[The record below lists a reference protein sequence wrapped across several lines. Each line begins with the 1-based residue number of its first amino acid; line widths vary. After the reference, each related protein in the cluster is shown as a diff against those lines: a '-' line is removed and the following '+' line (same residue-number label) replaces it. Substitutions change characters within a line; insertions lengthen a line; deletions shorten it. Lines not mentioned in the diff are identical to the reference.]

1 VNWKELAMCAD
12 VIVVGVDGSTG
23 SVNALSW
30 ALKEGSK
37 WECPVQIVTACP
49 TLDVTAEGAGEME
62 RHASEMQRHVL
73 EHVLRDIES
82 PPVITREVV
91 RGDASDVLTGMS
103 ATARLLVV
111 GSHGTY
117 GLRHAGLGSVT
128 DVCLRLSECPAVVV
142 PAAVAGPGHSELIA
156 PGERGVAPA

>member
-1 VNWKELAMCAD
+1 MSAD

-23 SVNALSW
+23 CINALRW

-37 WECPVQIVTACP
+37 WDWPVKIVTACP
-49 TLDVTAEGAGEME
+49 TLDVTEDGAAEME

-73 EHVLRDIES
+73 ERSLRDVGS
-82 PPVITREVV
+82 APVITRVVV
-91 RGDASDVLTGMS
+91 RGDAAEVLTRLS
-103 ATARLLVV
+103 ATASLLVV

-142 PAAVAGPGHSELIA
+142 PAYVTKPHRSELVA
-156 PGERGVAPA
+156 SDEFGVASV